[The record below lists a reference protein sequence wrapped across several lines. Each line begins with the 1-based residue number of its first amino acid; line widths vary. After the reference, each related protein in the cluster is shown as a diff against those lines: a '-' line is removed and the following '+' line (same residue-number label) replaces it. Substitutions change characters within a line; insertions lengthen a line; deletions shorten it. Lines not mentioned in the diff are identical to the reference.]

1 MNANKPSNT
10 LEIIGLILGIIAII
24 GSFIPCLGTLA
35 FIPGL
40 IGLILGVIGFL
51 KAKDNGYPKGMAI
64 AVIAVSLIACAI
76 SVFQIVAIG
85 NMASDIQADMKEYES
100 CEELKVDYD
109 KVKEDMAELAKEME
123 DDSPGL
129 SSITKMAKLG
139 SQIGHMKGQSE
150 KLDCGFE
157 MEEFDPSD
165 YEPEE
170 ASEETMEEDQGEAE
184 GDAQSS
190 EEGN

>member
-100 CEELKVDYD
+100 CEQLKVDYD
-109 KVKEDMAELAKEME
+109 KVKKDMAELTKEME
-123 DDSPGL
+123 GDSPGL

-139 SQIGHMKGQSE
+139 SQIGHMKNQSE

-157 MEEFDPSD
+157 MEDFDPSD
-165 YEPEE
+165 FEPEE
-170 ASEETMEEDQGEAE
+170 SSEEGQGEAE
-184 GDAQSS
+184 GEAQSS